1 MEISSCERNK
11 ENMFSDCADY
21 YVQSNIKSL
30 WFVGASL
37 MQENVGGL
45 LF

>member
-11 ENMFSDCADY
+11 ENTFSDFADY

-30 WFVGASL
+30 WFV
-37 MQENVGGL
+37 QENVGGL